1 MGEGFV
7 IALTGGIGTGK
18 TTVARILQE
27 LGLTVI
33 SADQVGHQLL
43 RPGTAVYEEVKQAFG
58 PEILDAEGRIDRRLL
73 GQIVFGDPEKRQRL
87 NDLTHPAIIA
97 RIKTEAQALKQAG
110 QDVVVEVP
118 LLFEAGLDTKKAMGF
133 DEIWVVAA
141 SPAVQL
147 ARVQARDGLGTE
159 EARRRIGAQL
169 PLRVKI
175 AHADVVI
182 YNDGTKTE
190 LKEEVKQILAARK
203 GAHISPSGA

>member
-1 MGEGFV
+1 MRRGG
-7 IALTGGIGTGK
+7 LTG
-18 TTVARILQE
+18 A
-27 LGLTVI
+27 
-33 SADQVGHQLL
+33 
-43 RPGTAVYEEVKQAFG
+43 
-58 PEILDAEGRIDRRLL
+58 LL

-97 RIKTEAQALKQAG
+97 RIKAEAQALKQAG

-118 LLFEAGLDTKKAMGF
+118 LLFEAGLDAKKVMGF

>member
-1 MGEGFV
+1 MEWRR
-7 IALTGGIGTGK
+7 LRLDRRDGTGK

-97 RIKTEAQALKQAG
+97 RIKTESQALKQAG
-110 QDVVVEVP
+110 QDVVVEVH
-118 LLFEAGLDTKKAMGF
+118 LLFEAGLDAKKAMGF
-133 DEIWVVAA
+133 DEIWVRL
-141 SPAVQL
+141 PGVQL
-147 ARVQARDGLGTE
+147 ARVQADGLGTE

-169 PLRVKI
+169 PLRTKI
-175 AHADVVI
+175 AQADVVI
-182 YNDGTKTE
+182 YNDGTETA